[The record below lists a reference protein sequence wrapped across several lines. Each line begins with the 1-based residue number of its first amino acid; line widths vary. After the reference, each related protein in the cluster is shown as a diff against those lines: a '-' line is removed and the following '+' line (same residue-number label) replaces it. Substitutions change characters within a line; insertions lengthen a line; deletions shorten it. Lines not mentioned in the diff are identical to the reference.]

1 MNSTDTF
8 LERYSDI
15 NKEYRTIL
23 NNFLKPLQPKIID
36 KEFVRVGGRH
46 DGGYVMVNNFTKND
60 YLIGMGVG
68 GDIEFEKHL
77 LPHIAGA
84 DLYDGEFED
93 FSNHLINYNFY
104 TEMVGVENNQT
115 TLHECIKRVDKKYD
129 LILKMDI
136 EESEWKLIDS
146 IEDDILNKFKQIVIE
161 FHLCRKFLLPDRF
174 NIKQYERAI
183 RVFNKINETHYP
195 IHAHL
200 NTYGTMFTGSG
211 QIIPNTFEMTYIRK
225 SEISEY
231 KERTRSSA
239 ELLDSPNSSLHSEIF
254 FPYI

>member
-1 MNSTDTF
+1 MSNIDTF

-15 NKEYRTIL
+15 NKEYRSIL
-23 NNFLKPLQPKIID
+23 NNFLYPLQPKIID
-36 KEFVRVGGRH
+36 KEFIRIGGKY
-46 DGGYVMVNNFTKND
+46 DGGYVMVNDFNKND

-68 GDIEFEKHL
+68 GDIEFEKML
-77 LPHIAGA
+77 LPQIAGA

-93 FSNHLINYNFY
+93 LSSYLSNYRFF
-104 TEMVGVENNQT
+104 TEMVGVEKNQT
-115 TLHECIKRVDKKYD
+115 NLHECVNRVDPQYD

-146 IEDDILNKFKQIVIE
+146 ITDNILDRFKQIVIE
-161 FHLCRKFLLPDRF
+161 FHLCRRFLLPDRF
-174 NIKQYERAI
+174 NYAEYQRAL

-195 IHAHL
+195 VHAHI
-200 NTYGTMFTGSG
+200 NTYGTMFTNAG

-225 SEISEY
+225 SEVQNY
-231 KERTRSSA
+231 RERIRSIP
-239 ELLDSPNSSLHSEIF
+239 ELLDSPNSPLHPEIF